1 VGAFVR
7 VAVGRVGKP
16 HGLDGSFVVEQASDD
31 GRWFAEG
38 SELIADGE
46 PVVVLAAKAAGGRPV
61 IRLDRDVPRGSPLEV
76 ERSSL
81 PATEDGEFY
90 VFELVGLEVVEETG
104 RALGKVVSVAPGVAN
119 DALELEGGAM
129 LPLVED
135 CVRDVDLAARRI
147 LVAPGFSDPL

>member
-1 VGAFVR
+1 MR
-7 VAVGRVGKP
+7 VAIGRVGKP
-16 HGLDGSFVVEQASDD
+16 HGLDGSFVVEQASNDE
-31 GRWFAEG
+31 RWFASG
-38 SELIADGE
+38 SELLAAGE
-46 PVVVLAAKAAGGRPV
+46 PAVVLGAKVAGGRPV
-61 IRLDRDVPRGSPLEV
+61 IRLDRDVPRGAALEV

-104 RALGKVVSVAPGVAN
+104 RSLGKVVNVAPGVAN

-135 CVRDVDLAARRI
+135 CVRDVDLATRRI